1 MTKIISTLLLCL
13 SYVSVGLIAEK
24 YSLITEP
31 AYWAFYGSTFGFI
44 AAINATYG
52 SNKK

>member
-1 MTKIISTLLLCL
+1 MKIISTLLLCVA
-13 SYVSVGLIAEK
+13 YVSVGLAAEK

-31 AYWAFYGSTFGFI
+31 AYWAFYGSTFGFL
-44 AAINATYG
+44 ASINATYG